1 MDVRAGA
8 GAGEFEAITV
18 VQEEWRSLGTPV
30 KPRHRVLRVNK
41 GGARLLS
48 PGTKIRITVSSETHW
63 RQQDWGAK
71 TQDW

>member
-18 VQEEWRSLGTPV
+18 VQEDWRRLGTPV

-48 PGTKIRITVSSETHW
+48 PGTKIRIAVSSETHW
-63 RQQDWGAK
+63 RQQDWGAE